1 MQNIHPL
8 TELSLQRERE
18 SVSEKN
24 KTYVLDSNALFALLQ
39 NEEGQRIV
47 ADLIEVADK
56 EQAQLFLSL
65 INWGEILY
73 IVEREQG
80 RHLAQLVMND
90 IGKLPILFCGV
101 DQDRIAA
108 AAHIKARYPIAYAD
122 AFAVALAQEIEA
134 PVVTG
139 DPEFKKV
146 ESLVDVLWI
155 RTV

>member
-1 MQNIHPL
+1 MQNIHPS
-8 TELSLQRERE
+8 TEHSSQRERE

-47 ADLIEVADK
+47 ADLIEKADK
-56 EQAQLFLSL
+56 EQVQLFLSL

-80 RHLAQLVMND
+80 GHLAQLVMD
-90 IGKLPILFCGV
+90 DVGKLLLLFCGV
-101 DQDRIAA
+101 DRERIAA

-122 AFAVALAQEIEA
+122 AFAVALAQEMEA

-146 ESLVDVLWI
+146 ESLVDVLWM
-155 RTV
+155 RDV